1 MSSHYSV
8 SNIHTVSIK
17 SIRTVINFSKNIIEQ
32 PLINE
37 ILTNKNMYMFLQV
50 CRKVHKNNMRYLH
63 TLRKY

>member
-17 SIRTVINFSKNIIEQ
+17 SIRTVIHFSKNIIEQ

-37 ILTNKNMYMFLQV
+37 ILTNKKYVHVSTSLQ
-50 CRKVHKNNMRYLH
+50 KSS
-63 TLRKY
+63 

>member
-17 SIRTVINFSKNIIEQ
+17 SIRTVFNFSKNIIEQ

-37 ILTNKNMYMFLQV
+37 ILTNKKYVHVLQV
-50 CRKVHKNNMRYLH
+50 CRKVHKNNMRYLY